1 MSAYVVMMRERTT
14 DPAEMSTYASMA
26 PLAREGHS
34 VIPLARYGTLEIL
47 EGADF
52 EGCLI
57 HNFPSMEEAR
67 NWYYSPR
74 YQEAMQHRLKGAQYR
89 VFIVEG
95 VPASK
100 MTCSNSA

>member
-14 DPAEMSTYASMA
+14 DPAEMEIYASQA
-26 PLAREGHS
+26 PLAREGHP
-34 VIPLARYGTLEIL
+34 VTPVARYGRLEIL

-57 HNFPSMEEAR
+57 HSFPTMEDAKK
-67 NWYYSPR
+67 WYYSPR

-95 VPASK
+95 ATTS
-100 MTCSNSA
+100 

>member
-14 DPAEMSTYASMA
+14 DPAEMDIYASRA
-26 PLAREGHS
+26 PLAREGHP
-34 VIPLARYGTLEIL
+34 VTPVARYGTLKIL

-67 NWYYSPR
+67 TGIT
-74 YQEAMQHRLKGAQYR
+74 AR
-89 VFIVEG
+89 VTRK
-95 VPASK
+95 P
-100 MTCSNSA
+100 CSIG